1 MKGVTGM
8 SVFYCYARVS
18 TQSQDQISPDT
29 QAERLK
35 KDAERLGMEYVVI
48 QEVGSGESMFG
59 RPKFMKM
66 LSDLKEGDVV
76 GVWDQSRLSRSDEES
91 FLIINRITEA
101 KAKLMVNSKFLD
113 IQDPQDRAIFGIN
126 SVFAS
131 YSRRLQLQKSREGI
145 KKMKEDG
152 NTIFAGDTFGYLLTR
167 HGKNVSVS
175 IIDEEA
181 KAIRYVFEEYAK
193 GKAMKELER
202 ELYGKVFHR
211 PFKFNI
217 QNIRPMLCRPLYI
230 GKYFDTPGMLKHIM
244 KYTEEEVREHL
255 ITSNLYPSII
265 DEDLYFEVFHRLR
278 TSRVP
283 HAVEYKQRWTVHVL
297 SGLYKCADCGLGIT
311 FRNRYRD
318 GKLFTTYVFQSHTGN
333 CPTKYHTQFDA
344 LWLEKCTQAC
354 FLLTFLDGSRVGAF
368 FKEQRSKLDVD
379 SVAAREEL
387 TLIDKELEKTQAK
400 KDRIIDAI
408 SDGLITKNDAQKK
421 LEKIETEHHSLTERK
436 NTIEKQLMSLNQD
449 IDDLL
454 RFSAQEIIDTYRGRE
469 REYYFRYVKSGINYH
484 KYLVLEMMNGMTF
497 EIHKPRRTNT
507 ATKPAVIN
515 VSVNGEQYYSFVFSP
530 KMEIE
535 NIYSENPYMTN
546 TLEKWRKQV
555 NGELSQT
562 DTIMLGF

>member
-1 MKGVTGM
+1 MNWIYTRRSTGRQ
-8 SVFYCYARVS
+8 SDVS
-18 TQSQDQISPDT
+18 L
-29 QAERLK
+29 EL
-35 KDAERLGMEYVVI
+35 
-48 QEVGSGESMFG
+48 QEEICRKWVEEPITAIHETGSGADST
-59 RPKFMKM
+59 RPQLNYMISK
-66 LSDLKEGDVV
+66 LQPNDCVCIYDN
-76 GVWDQSRLSRSDEES
+76 SRLARSMLDS
-91 FLIINRITEA
+91 ITILKSITDKGAYLICDGKRIDP
-101 KAKLMVNSKFLD
+101 NN
-113 IQDPQDRAIFGIN
+113 PQDLFTFNVHSAF
-126 SVFAS
+126 SD
-131 YSRRLQLQKSREGI
+131 YQLLIQRQKSHEGLRRMI
-145 KKMKEDG
+145 EDG
-152 NTIFAGDTFGYLLTR
+152 NAVFAGDTFGYLLTR
-167 HGKNVSVS
+167 HGKNVSAT

-202 ELYGKVFHR
+202 ELYGKVFQR

-244 KYTEEEVREHL
+244 KYTEQEVREHL
-255 ITSNLYPSII
+255 ITSNLYPPII

-283 HAVEYKQRWTVHVL
+283 HAVEYKQRWTKHVL
-297 SGLYKCADCGLGIT
+297 SGLYKCADCGQGIT
-311 FRNRYRD
+311 FRNRHRD
-318 GKLFTTYVFQSHTGN
+318 GKLFTTYTFQSHTGN
-333 CPTKYHTQFDA
+333 CPTKHHTQFDA

-354 FLLTFLDGSRVGAF
+354 FLLTFLDGARVGAF

-379 SVAAREEL
+379 SVAVREEL
-387 TLIDKELEKTQAK
+387 SLIDKELEKTQAK

-408 SDGLITKNDAQKK
+408 SDGLITKNDASKK

-484 KYLVLEMMNGMTF
+484 KYMTLEFMNGVTY
-497 EIHKPRRTNT
+497 EIHKPRRTNV
-507 ATKPAVIN
+507 ATKPAIVN
-515 VSVNGEQYYSFVFSP
+515 VLLNGEHYYSFVFSP

-535 NIYSENPYMTN
+535 KIYTENEYLQP
-546 TLEKWRKQV
+546 TLERWRKLT
-555 NGELSQT
+555 NDELSET
-562 DTIMLGF
+562 DTILLGF